1 MYTIIVGDNMILRK
15 PYAFLIKHFRMI
27 HLIMVVCILYVLLK
41 TVNVFNFLGT
51 YISNGQVISTYE
63 DLSNVYVNTMFVVVV
78 AFLIIV
84 SSIILYLM
92 RHKKKPFFFYVFM
105 IVIYSSLLFLLLF
118 SSSFIYDL
126 AFETPDLRFTNIVK
140 DIYSIE
146 IFIQIPILIIS
157 FIRTVGFD
165 IKRFD
170 FKKDILE
177 LDISDEDNAEFEL
190 QLGLD
195 SEDIRA
201 KLRKKIRYFKYYYK
215 ENKII
220 FFSLIVCV
228 SVFLVISLT
237 RVVLSIEKVYKER
250 EVFSTRYLDITVLDS
265 YKTYYD
271 YSGNR
276 INDDNFY
283 IILKMRY
290 KNKSSSDFQLDLN
303 NSRLSYTEY
312 NNVSPTTLMYNR
324 FVEFGVPYYSQILRS
339 GETRDFILVYEINK
353 EYYDNPF
360 KLKYLYDVE
369 VVNNQPEY
377 KYRTVLI
384 DPFEFV
390 ASEEYE
396 IVDTKNLGEELTFTD
411 SLLGNTKIV
420 IDEMDLSNKYTYKLV
435 NCKNNN
441 CNQYVN
447 VLTASTN
454 RTYEMTL
461 MRLNYSITYDSLMG
475 EGYSVSSFIEKFGS
489 IRFVVNGREYDSKIK
504 LFDVTPYP
512 SDHYVFL
519 EVREKLN
526 MAEKIYLDF
535 TVRDKKYT
543 YVIKDEIKE
552 ENSK

>member
-1 MYTIIVGDNMILRK
+1 MYR
-15 PYAFLIKHFRMI
+15 
-27 HLIMVVCILYVLLK
+27 
-41 TVNVFNFLGT
+41 
-51 YISNGQVISTYE
+51 
-63 DLSNVYVNTMFVVVV
+63 
-78 AFLIIV
+78 
-84 SSIILYLM
+84 
-92 RHKKKPFFFYVFM
+92 
-105 IVIYSSLLFLLLF
+105 
-118 SSSFIYDL
+118 
-126 AFETPDLRFTNIVK
+126 
-140 DIYSIE
+140 
-146 IFIQIPILIIS
+146 
-157 FIRTVGFD
+157 
-165 IKRFD
+165 
-170 FKKDILE
+170 
-177 LDISDEDNAEFEL
+177 
-190 QLGLD
+190 
-195 SEDIRA
+195 
-201 KLRKKIRYFKYYYK
+201 FKYYYK

-390 ASEEYE
+390 
-396 IVDTKNLGEELTFTD
+396 IL
-411 SLLGNTKIV
+411 
-420 IDEMDLSNKYTYKLV
+420 
-435 NCKNNN
+435 
-441 CNQYVN
+441 
-447 VLTASTN
+447 
-454 RTYEMTL
+454 R
-461 MRLNYSITYDSLMG
+461 
-475 EGYSVSSFIEKFGS
+475 
-489 IRFVVNGREYDSKIK
+489 
-504 LFDVTPYP
+504 
-512 SDHYVFL
+512 
-519 EVREKLN
+519 
-526 MAEKIYLDF
+526 
-535 TVRDKKYT
+535 
-543 YVIKDEIKE
+543 
-552 ENSK
+552 

>member
-312 NNVSPTTLMYNR
+312 NNVSPTTLMYN
-324 FVEFGVPYYSQILRS
+324 
-339 GETRDFILVYEINK
+339 K
-353 EYYDNPF
+353 
-360 KLKYLYDVE
+360 
-369 VVNNQPEY
+369 
-377 KYRTVLI
+377 
-384 DPFEFV
+384 
-390 ASEEYE
+390 
-396 IVDTKNLGEELTFTD
+396 
-411 SLLGNTKIV
+411 
-420 IDEMDLSNKYTYKLV
+420 
-435 NCKNNN
+435 
-441 CNQYVN
+441 
-447 VLTASTN
+447 
-454 RTYEMTL
+454 
-461 MRLNYSITYDSLMG
+461 
-475 EGYSVSSFIEKFGS
+475 EKFKG
-489 IRFVVNGREYDSKIK
+489 
-504 LFDVTPYP
+504 
-512 SDHYVFL
+512 
-519 EVREKLN
+519 
-526 MAEKIYLDF
+526 
-535 TVRDKKYT
+535 
-543 YVIKDEIKE
+543 
-552 ENSK
+552 